1 MSDVLLERIATALE
15 TIAAAGALKPATP
28 GTPGTSSKGAAGATA
43 PPAPDAAAKA
53 AAKAAADKKAAD
65 AKAAAEAAA
74 KAAAAAAKPGAK
86 GATPAAATKAP
97 GGKYNSDQVRDMIR
111 KVAANPNLGK
121 QSARDILEADGGGV
135 TTVSEVKPENFDAVY
150 EACQV
155 ALSGE
160 GAAQGGTA
168 DPDDPTA

>member
-1 MSDVLLERIATALE
+1 MSDALLGRIAVALE
-15 TIAAAGALKPATP
+15 TIATVYSGGKLPAAAGAATP
-28 GTPGTSSKGAAGATA
+28 GTSNKGAAGAAA
-43 PPAPDAAAKA
+43 PGAPDAAKKAAEAA
-53 AAKAAADKKAAD
+53 AAKKAAE
-65 AKAAAEAAA
+65 AAAA
-74 KAAAAAAKPGAK
+74 KAAAAKPGAAAGK
-86 GATPAAATKAP
+86 GAPAAAATKAP

-160 GAAQGGTA
+160 GAGA
-168 DPDDPTA
+168 DKAAEEEFDPTA